1 MSAAKQDDEWL
12 RRGTRPPLPPMAV
25 KVQGKLY
32 PVQTYADASEMVLAA
47 LANYS
52 GYFRDLPEIGFY
64 EGNRKTGH
72 VSTNGKVWL
81 RRSGRDYQVW
91 PPRSEVVPLIVE
103 QPPAGT
109 VAAARAAKIV

>member
-1 MSAAKQDDEWL
+1 MQTAEQNAAK
-12 RRGTRPPLPPMAV
+12 LPPMAV

-32 PVQTYADASEMVLAA
+32 PVETYADASEMVLAA
-47 LANYS
+47 LGKYT

-64 EGNRKTGH
+64 EGKRKTGH

-81 RRSGRDYQVW
+81 RRDGKDYQVW
-91 PPRSEVVPLIVE
+91 PPRTDFAPLNIS

-109 VAAARAAKIV
+109 VAAALAAKAV